1 MCLSECPNPFY
12 KHRSLF
18 SHELQTEGLVWLS
31 TQETK
36 EKPRQRRQRRTKIK
50 KFGVSQ
56 QVSKPFPI
64 TFDASNVLQ
73 SLFSHE
79 FQTEGLVWLSTQET
93 QERSKYGKLSC
104 SPIISKPYS
113 IYHDCTMKT
122 AIWNDQWKKIY
133 TCYLIAS
140 HTPTQIWKSFRFVF
154 EPSFPKWV
162 KMFLK
167 DQFKQGQLFTI
178 HVSQRWANQ
187 EH

>member
-1 MCLSECPNPFY
+1 MSSVAFYHDLWVVERIWLSTQGTDKRKPREMWCVSASFRTLNDFL
-12 KHRSLF
+12 RSLF
-18 SHELQTEGLVWLS
+18 SHELSSVKRIWLS

-36 EKPRQRRQRRTKIK
+36 EKPRQRRQRETKIK

-104 SPIISKPYS
+104 LIESPSPI
-113 IYHDCTMKT
+113 
-122 AIWNDQWKKIY
+122 
-133 TCYLIAS
+133 
-140 HTPTQIWKSFRFVF
+140 
-154 EPSFPKWV
+154 
-162 KMFLK
+162 
-167 DQFKQGQLFTI
+167 LFTMI
-178 HVSQRWANQ
+178 AQ
-187 EH
+187 